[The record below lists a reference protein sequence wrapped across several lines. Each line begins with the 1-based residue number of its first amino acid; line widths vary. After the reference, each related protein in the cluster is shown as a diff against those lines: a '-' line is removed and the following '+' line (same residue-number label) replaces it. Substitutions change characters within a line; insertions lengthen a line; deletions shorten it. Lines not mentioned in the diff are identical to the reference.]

1 MNRNRAVPPVDPIA
15 AEARRA
21 KRAERVGEN
30 AACILCGFA
39 NIAALTLVNRSLLEA
54 HHIVGREN
62 DDELTAPLCRNCHAE
77 VTEGYRDAGV
87 SLKKPPTFLHRLAA
101 ILRALGALFLALG
114 QKLAAWAEQLL
125 RCIERL
131 DAHSPGWRDAVEVTP

>member
-1 MNRNRAVPPVDPIA
+1 MNPNKEVPAIDPIA

-30 AACILCGFA
+30 ATCILCGHG
-39 NIAALTLVNRSLLEA
+39 NIDALTLVTRSLLES

-62 DDELTAPLCRNCHAE
+62 DVELTAPLCRNCHAE

-87 SLKKPPTFLHRLAA
+87 SLKRPPTFLHRLAA

-114 QKLAAWAEQLL
+114 RKLADWAEKLL
-125 RCIERL
+125 RCIELL
-131 DAHSPGWRDAVEVTP
+131 DAKCDGWRDAVEVAS

>member
-1 MNRNRAVPPVDPIA
+1 MTPKTDLPTLDPIA
-15 AEARRA
+15 TEARRA

-30 AACILCGFA
+30 AACILCGHA
-39 NIAALTLVNRSLLEA
+39 NIDALTLVARSLLEA
-54 HHIVGREN
+54 HHIVCREN
-62 DDELTAPLCRNCHAE
+62 DGELTAPLCRNCHAE

-87 SLKKPPTFLHRLAA
+87 PLNRPPTFLHRLAA
-101 ILRALGALFLALG
+101 ILRALGALFIALG

-131 DAHSPGWRDAVEVTP
+131 DAHSPGWRDTVEVTP